1 MKEKKDFN
9 KPPLTIDQ
17 QIEKLKRDY
26 NIIIDNFELASQY
39 LNHNSYYRLRGYWYF
54 YEKIELKEKIT
65 FKDVINLYEFDRNL
79 RNTFVPLLEQ
89 IEISIK
95 TNFTNYLATEYEDPF
110 VYLKSELF
118 KNDKYHQD
126 FLQKLEET
134 LEKHRKEQF
143 IEHFYQTYN
152 NDYPPIWMVT
162 ELLSFGEIS
171 KLYSNLNQKD
181 VKNIADIYHLHP
193 KCFTN
198 YIHHLTNV
206 RNIIFHH
213 MRFWNRTFSGVSPKC
228 ISFDIDY
235 KGKLF
240 LFHTTQIINFFIK
253 TIKQQECSFKQ
264 IILDLIRK
272 YNLSEEY
279 IYKYMKFPIN

>member
-1 MKEKKDFN
+1 MKENFS
-9 KPPLTIDQ
+9 KPPLNIEQ
-17 QIEKLKRDY
+17 QIEKLKKDY
-26 NIIIDNFELASQY
+26 NIIIDDIKLASQY
-39 LNHNSYYRLRGYWYF
+39 LHHNSYYRLRGYWYF
-54 YEKIELKEKIT
+54 YEKIESKRKIY
-65 FKDVINLYEFDRNL
+65 FQDIINLYEFDRNL
-79 RNTFVPLLEQ
+79 RNTFVPFLEQ

-95 TNFTNYLATEYEDPF
+95 TNFTNYLATEYKDPF

-118 KNDKYHQD
+118 KNDKYHQV

-134 LEKHRKEQF
+134 LEKHSKEQF
-143 IEHFYQTYN
+143 IEHFYQKYN
-152 NDYPPIWMVT
+152 DKYPPIWMIT

-181 VKNIADIYHLHP
+181 VKNIADMYNLHP
-193 KCFTN
+193 KCLIN
-198 YIHHLTNV
+198 YIYHLTNV

-213 MRFWNRTFSGVSPKC
+213 MRFWNRTFSGISPRC
-228 ISFDIDY
+228 ISFNSDY
-235 KGKLF
+235 KNKLF

-253 TIKQQECSFKQ
+253 TIKHQECNFKQ
-264 IILDLIRK
+264 IILDLIKK